1 MRPNRTP
8 DNKKK
13 DDSYSFMTTS
23 VSTIQPHPNTPGI
36 SHHKGYT
43 IIQPA
48 FKEHKNNINFDDVD
62 DEHTSP
68 HQPDKI
74 SVKTKTKNR
83 PSDYEHTSKKA
94 SLKRPVGYRKS
105 KEKHQEFSG
114 AIKSRPRASS
124 SGARPSGIYQSQEYK
139 PQKASL
145 DRLVESGKET
155 DTYQEFSS
163 AVEPKAP
170 DRYQKPAKSRPRT
183 INLQPEPLEDV
194 SKESQSKDFQLSDSK
209 PLSKEFLHTFS
220 VLLSGKIFEGDGDSV
235 HTENYLK
242 ILPILPNFN
251 FQVNQERLKR
261 EFLENGAHN
270 WTKPRR
276 TYQKSPKF
284 QKPKPAKSK
293 ECYVLEPDVLKFST

>member
-1 MRPNRTP
+1 MRPDITP

-48 FKEHKNNINFDDVD
+48 FKEHKNNIGFDDVD

-83 PSDYEHTSKKA
+83 PSDSGSRSRTSEKHQSQEHKSKKA
-94 SLKRPVGYRKS
+94 SLKRSVGYRKS

-139 PQKASL
+139 SQKASVE
-145 DRLVESGKET
+145 RLVESGKET

-163 AVEPKAP
+163 TVEPKAP
-170 DRYQKPAKSRPRT
+170 DRYQKPTKSRPLT
-183 INLQPEPLEDV
+183 VNLHPEPLEDA
-194 SKESQSKDFQLSDSK
+194 SKESQSKDFQLGDSK
-209 PLSKEFLHTFS
+209 PLPKSFS
-220 VLLSGKIFEGDGDSV
+220 
-235 HTENYLK
+235 
-242 ILPILPNFN
+242 ILAL
-251 FQVNQERLKR
+251 
-261 EFLENGAHN
+261 
-270 WTKPRR
+270 
-276 TYQKSPKF
+276 
-284 QKPKPAKSK
+284 
-293 ECYVLEPDVLKFST
+293 CC

>member
-1 MRPNRTP
+1 MRPDSIP

-13 DDSYSFMTTS
+13 YDSYSFMTTS

-62 DEHTSP
+62 DEHTIP

-74 SVKTKTKNR
+74 SVETKTKNR
-83 PSDYEHTSKKA
+83 PSDSASRAQSKKA
-94 SLKRPVGYRKS
+94 SLKRPVRCIKS
-105 KEKHQEFSG
+105 KKHQESSG

-124 SGARPSGIYQSQEYK
+124 SGVRPSGIYQFQEYK

-145 DRLVESGKET
+145 ERLVESGKET
-155 DTYQEFSS
+155 YAYQEFSK

-170 DRYQKPAKSRPRT
+170 DKYQKPSKSRPRT
-183 INLQPEPLEDV
+183 VNLQPEPLENV

-209 PLSKEFLHTFS
+209 PLSKFFS
-220 VLLSGKIFEGDGDSV
+220 ILSLF
-235 HTENYLK
+235 
-242 ILPILPNFN
+242 
-251 FQVNQERLKR
+251 
-261 EFLENGAHN
+261 
-270 WTKPRR
+270 
-276 TYQKSPKF
+276 
-284 QKPKPAKSK
+284 
-293 ECYVLEPDVLKFST
+293 C